1 MRFFFKQ
8 FNLHLEE
15 KELQL
20 LLEIQAKLELTKRL
34 EFIAKEVPN
43 FFFLLIQE

>member
-20 LLEIQAKLELTKRL
+20 LLEIQARLELTKRL
-34 EFIAKEVPN
+34 EFTAKEVLN
-43 FFFLLIQE
+43 FFSLLQQE

>member
-34 EFIAKEVPN
+34 EFTAKEVLN
-43 FFFLLIQE
+43 FFSLLQQE

>member
-34 EFIAKEVPN
+34 EFTVKEVLN
-43 FFFLLIQE
+43 FFSLLLQE